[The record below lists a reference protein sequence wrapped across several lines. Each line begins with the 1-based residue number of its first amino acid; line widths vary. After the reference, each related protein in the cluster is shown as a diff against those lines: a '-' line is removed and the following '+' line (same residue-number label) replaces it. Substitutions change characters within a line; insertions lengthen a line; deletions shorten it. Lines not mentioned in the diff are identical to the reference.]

1 MNKTTLSIAKKV
13 SAVVLSAATL
23 LSLCSCGGISKK
35 VKPAEFITMNYETY
49 NGYGRASM
57 DVDYDAIN
65 DIVNDKSLNKAA
77 KKAVKEHYK
86 RNADEIEE
94 LFISNYKI
102 EKNWSDVDFDFDDL
116 FYFEL
121 ADNYTNLSNGDKVTV
136 NVELNYSIFEELDY
150 DIKDVI
156 KVSGI
161 SMDTSYEF
169 TVEGLREA
177 KTFDVLKDIEKYIT
191 YKGADGAG
199 VPIIEFPDDYLYN
212 ESGVYF
218 KKSSYYSSTLNVIY
232 NNTNYGAIVFET
244 KADKLSTGDV
254 YTVEMRGSAIS
265 DLFVEGIVP
274 KTTEKE
280 ITTPNLGH
288 YANNVNDLTKD
299 QINAIASDLLQAAV
313 NKGDSEVQLVN
324 AYVGTI
330 KADSAHKYTGKSCLV
345 IIYSRASGWFTEPY
359 SSYTAYDII
368 VKPDGTYS
376 IGDMTYNSWGSG
388 SAEDEYAK
396 LSASYNYT
404 QVK

>member
-1 MNKTTLSIAKKV
+1 MNKTLSIAKKV

-23 LSLCSCGGISKK
+23 LSLCSCSGIGKK
-35 VKPAEFITMNYETY
+35 VKPAEFITMTYETY
-49 NGYGRASM
+49 NGYGHASM
-57 DVDYDAIN
+57 GVDYDAIN

-77 KKAVKEHYK
+77 KKAVKEYYK
-86 RNADEIEE
+86 RDADEIEE
-94 LFISNYKI
+94 LVLYQYKI
-102 EKNWSDVDFDFDDL
+102 EKNWTDEDFDFDDL
-116 FYFEL
+116 FCFEL
-121 ADNYTNLSNGDKVTV
+121 AENYTNLSNGDKVTV
-136 NVELNYSIFEELDY
+136 NVELNYSVFSKLDY
-150 DIKDVI
+150 DVEDIIKAA
-156 KVSGI
+156 GI
-161 SMDTSYEF
+161 SMDSSYEF
-169 TVEGLREA
+169 TVEGLKEA

-199 VPIIEFPDDYLYN
+199 VPVIAFPDEYSYSEN
-212 ESGVYF
+212 GVYF
-218 KKSSYYSSTLNVIY
+218 KKSGYYNNTLSVVY
-232 NNTNYGAIVFET
+232 NNTNYGSLSFET
-244 KADKLSTGDV
+244 EANKLTTGDV
-254 YTVEMRGSAIS
+254 YTVKMSGSAIS

-274 KTTEKE
+274 KSTEKE

-288 YANNVNDLTKD
+288 YANSASDLTQD

-359 SSYTAYDII
+359 SSYTAYNII

-396 LSASYNYT
+396 LSAIYNYT